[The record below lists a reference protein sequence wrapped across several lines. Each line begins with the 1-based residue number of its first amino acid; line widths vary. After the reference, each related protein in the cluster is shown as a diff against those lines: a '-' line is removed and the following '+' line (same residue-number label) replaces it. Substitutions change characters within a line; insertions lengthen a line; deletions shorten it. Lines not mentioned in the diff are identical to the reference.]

1 MERLS
6 RPAQR
11 GTVCC
16 MIISVI
22 NQTDDEISDAD
33 LLAAIRAINQQ
44 IAYDFAPY
52 WNMPATL
59 RLEGRLSVSRVR
71 IFPRP

>member
-1 MERLS
+1 
-6 RPAQR
+6 
-11 GTVCC
+11 

-22 NQTDDEISDAD
+22 NQTNGEISDPD

-44 IAYDFAPY
+44 IEYDFAPY

-59 RLEGRLSVSRVR
+59 RLESVRLTGRLEPERTFGNWPSCTTGVR
-71 IFPRP
+71 R